1 LYRCRQCIAE
11 VPLVGVTCNSG
22 SDVCAWV
29 PTRSVVM
36 DRRVPPLEVMQR
48 CWLSPLEV
56 AYGGESPPWRRRR
69 WVLMAPPQ
77 KAGEIRWT
85 GPGAV
90 SFPLLRRRSLVP
102 EHVDGYKTIDRSM
115 GQERRKGPW
124 STRHRLSSR
133 WPDSVDGC
141 DHSIDGDHGV
151 RLAERIGSRRSKGL
165 RI

>member
-56 AYGGESPPWRRRR
+56 AYGGESPPWRRLG
-69 WVLMAPPQ
+69 WVLMMAPPQ

-102 EHVDGYKTIDRSM
+102 EHVDGDKMIDRSIDGTSEAQTRTM
-115 GQERRKGPW
+115 VYSSSIVRWGPW
-124 STRHRLSSR
+124 GPARQVVSAVQRTTY
-133 WPDSVDGC
+133 
-141 DHSIDGDHGV
+141 
-151 RLAERIGSRRSKGL
+151 IGLKM
-165 RI
+165 